1 MKEILKRLAEIA
13 ARKAEIRN
21 SINTA
26 DTTTL
31 DGYETELRTLESE
44 QQQLERRKKML
55 ESINSGDVGASQSP
69 ISNPLVRNVATSEDV
84 NYRTAF
90 FKGLQGKALTPDETR
105 ALSSASTPGVL
116 PTTTTEEIIKKMHDI
131 SPLIGEITM
140 LHIPGNV
147 TFNVENAFSEGIEH
161 TENALADES
170 DDNLIPVSL
179 AGFEV
184 IKILKISE
192 TVRKMS
198 INSFEQW
205 VVENVADGVTAR
217 IENRIVNGTGIGMAK
232 GIEKA
237 NTWTDDTNAV
247 AWAGSSLAVADLDNA
262 IALLNSGYFN
272 RAKFLMSS
280 KTFFKYV
287 NKLRDD
293 AKAPIVAG
301 NKKDGFTVNG
311 FDVVFSAKATYGTI
325 YLADLK
331 MYVGNLSDD
340 VQVAVSEH
348 SAFTSNSVIYRGT
361 AIFDG
366 KPAIGDA
373 FIKIAA
379 SL

>member
-1 MKEILKRLAEIA
+1 MHELLKRLAEIN

-21 SINTA
+21 SISTA
-26 DTTTL
+26 DTTAL
-31 DGYETELRTLESE
+31 DGFETELRALEDE
-44 QQQLERRKKML
+44 QSQLERRKKML
-55 ESINSGDVGASQSP
+55 EQINNGGLPANPSP
-69 ISNPLVRNVATSEDV
+69 ITNPLSRSVDTPEDM

-90 FKGLQGKALTPDETR
+90 FKALQGKSLTAEETR
-105 ALSSASTPGVL
+105 ALSSTSTPGVL

-131 SPLIGEITM
+131 SPLISEITM
-140 LHIPGNV
+140 LHVPGNV
-147 TFNVENAFSEGIEH
+147 TFNVENAFTEGSEH

-170 DDNLIPVSL
+170 DDNLVPVSL

-205 VVENVADGVTAR
+205 VIENVSDGVVAR
-217 IENRIVNGTGIGMAK
+217 IENRIVNGTGVGMAK

-237 NTWTDDTNAV
+237 NTWVDDTNAI
-247 AWAGSSLAVADLDNA
+247 AWAGASLAVADLDDA
-262 IALLNSGYFN
+262 IALLNSGYFA

-311 FDVVFSAKATYGTI
+311 FDVVFSAKAAYGTI
-325 YLADLK
+325 YLGDLK

-340 VQVAVSEH
+340 VAVAASEH

-366 KPAIGDA
+366 KPAIGEA

-379 SL
+379 TL